1 MAIIAMLAALL
12 LPAIQKGV
20 VKARQTWCAS
30 NLRQVGIAFQ
40 TFSHDHAGRF
50 PQAVPVSQGG
60 VLEYSISGQPRLGD
74 LWLKPEVFRVMSNE
88 LGNLRV
94 ALCPAVVRQV
104 AGFPQLRAA
113 DTTYFLG
120 LGSSPDLPLSLVSG
134 DNNLSPHP
142 VVPTNAAARPAGA
155 QAGVSSSGR
164 MEYGWTRE
172 RHDQRGNLLF
182 ADGHVEGHRS
192 LPLRLPTGQAP
203 APRPVPTAASR
214 SAGFATGNESA
225 DPGRV
230 GAPVAPKTSVASST
244 IGTTARPA
252 SAAQGTEFQPAYGA
266 PVAVTGTGP
275 TLAGA
280 TNVLTNS
287 SRRTRRALH
296 EDVVETAF
304 WWLYLIALLLG
315 ILAIAWHF
323 WLRRRVVSGST
334 AS

>member
-1 MAIIAMLAALL
+1 MAIIAILAALL
-12 LPAIQKGV
+12 LPAIQKAIFKG
-20 VKARQTWCAS
+20 RQTWCAS

-40 TFSHDHAGRF
+40 TFSHDYGGRF

-60 VLEYSISGQPRLGD
+60 VLEYALSGQPRLGD

-104 AGFPQLRAA
+104 TGFPQLRAA

-155 QAGVSSSGR
+155 QAGVTSSGR
-164 MEYGWTRE
+164 LEYGWTRE

-192 LPLRLPTGQAP
+192 LTLPTGTAP
-203 APRPVPTAASR
+203 APRPVPTAGFR

-230 GAPVAPKTSVASST
+230 GAPMAPKTSVASSS

-252 SAAQGTEFQPAYGA
+252 RAAQGTDFTPAYGA
-266 PVAVTGTGP
+266 PVTVTGTGP
-275 TLAGA
+275 TAAGD
-280 TNVLTNS
+280 TNS
-287 SRRTRRALH
+287 LATSPRRTRRALH
-296 EDVVETAF
+296 EEVVETTF

-315 ILAIAWHF
+315 ILAIAWHV
-323 WLRRRVVSGST
+323 WQRRRVASEST